1 MVLKIIDE
9 KFIKDKGHK
18 KTSHNGKL
26 YDVFLLEIL
35 LRKYEA
41 SRIF

>member
-18 KTSHNGKL
+18 KTSHNV
-26 YDVFLLEIL
+26 YYASFSIVIY
-35 LRKYEA
+35 RKYV
-41 SRIF
+41 